1 MTSKIDTCRWR
12 MIPGKTHIYM
22 KDLKWIHT
30 TLIFL
35 ICLVYVIEFLFWIF
49 LYIKAVILS
58 YPRLTVEYLKHKLM
72 QGTMNS
78 FCKNFNKEQNANIL
92 EGNYI
97 SLVTPQRAQIGFI
110 SNLLSLHVLH
120 RMSLS
125 GIYWM
130 LKFDSPSVAD
140 SNSPTALFALLG
152 VIFKQCICMLPV
164 DFLQLGSKFS

>member
-1 MTSKIDTCRWR
+1 
-12 MIPGKTHIYM
+12 
-22 KDLKWIHT
+22 
-30 TLIFL
+30 
-35 ICLVYVIEFLFWIF
+35 
-49 LYIKAVILS
+49 
-58 YPRLTVEYLKHKLM
+58 M

-78 FCKNFNKEQNANIL
+78 FCKIFNKEQNANIL

-97 SLVTPQRAQIGFI
+97 SLVTPQQAQIGFI

-125 GIYWM
+125 GICWM

-152 VIFKQCICMLPV
+152 VIFKQCTWMLPV
-164 DFLQLGSKFS
+164 DFLQQGSKFS